1 MFYRIASP
9 LKSWWSRLSVQ
20 QKLWLILIGCFVPV
34 LVALAVHLAFVRH
47 LLQLQEKR
55 HQVHLARE
63 QIEVLRRLAVDAE
76 DAFRGYLLT
85 QQPAFLTPLQE
96 AQADLEPVLARTLRL
111 VAQVDGVP
119 PEAVR
124 RAGRQLQALT
134 ESKHTL
140 IQRLQQGHREEV
152 LAYVRSGQGLT
163 LSDRVRQDLRTLE
176 GYLDRELARLTADQ
190 EGVTHVTF
198 WGLLGALAGGLAL
211 GALGGRLLGQSIT
224 QPLAVLRA
232 AVERLGEAQAADA
245 PLPAISVQSLDEIG
259 QLARAY
265 EAMAHRIRAHIREL
279 EALIATGHDLNTIGP
294 DGLDGSLRRI
304 VDRAV
309 DLTQADVCL
318 VLLRHE
324 PMGCWVVEAAS
335 GAWSDTLRKSVML
348 WEEFPVAV
356 RAFDAREPAM
366 GHELR
371 RDHRP
376 QVSRRNL
383 IGDSVLAIPL
393 LAQGAPFGVL
403 LLLKEEDRGPAGW
416 NVRLAQGLAQEAAL
430 AIANARLYEQAH
442 QKQKDLAARLRQ
454 LEHLAET
461 LAHDLKAPGK
471 RMGSLAALLQQE
483 YGAALPAPAARWLA
497 LIEENARELEARVES
512 LLTVARVG
520 ARASAVEAVDAATVV
535 HDVLKARAGELEARG
550 ARVAVSLAVP
560 PVACH
565 GAYLRQVFDNLL
577 SNALK
582 FARPEAAP
590 AITIQADCRDHRVW
604 FAVRDNGVGIPP
616 EHRERVF
623 QPFVRLRPDQAPG
636 SGIGLTIVQR
646 IVELYG
652 GQVRIDANAD
662 GPGCTVTF
670 SLPVI
675 GDMTLACDLSSKV
688 SKVEAGTQ

>member
-1 MFYRIASP
+1 MCSRLASP
-9 LKSWWSRLSVQ
+9 LKSWWSRLRVQ

-34 LVALAVHLAFVRH
+34 LIALAVHLAFVSH
-47 LLQLQEKR
+47 LLALQEKR
-55 HQVHLARE
+55 HQVQLARE

-76 DAFRGYLLT
+76 DAFRGYLLA
-85 QQPAFLTPLQE
+85 QHPAFLAPLEE
-96 AQADLEPVLARTLRL
+96 ARADLGPVLARTMRL
-111 VAQVDGVP
+111 VEQVDGMS
-119 PEAVR
+119 PEEVR
-124 RAGRQLQALT
+124 QAGRQLQALT
-134 ESKHTL
+134 DSKHAL
-140 IQRLQQGHREEV
+140 IQRIQQGHLEEV
-152 LAYVRSGQGLT
+152 LAYVRAGQGLA

-176 GYLDRELARLTADQ
+176 DRLDQHLARLVTYQ
-190 EGVTHVTF
+190 EGITHVTF

-211 GALGGRLLGQSIT
+211 GGLGVRLVGHSIT
-224 QPLAVLRA
+224 QPLAVLRS
-232 AVERLGEAQAADA
+232 AVERMGEPQAADA
-245 PLPAISVQSLDEIG
+245 PLPAIAVQSLDEIG

-304 VDRAV
+304 VDCAV

-318 VLLRHE
+318 VLLRNE

-335 GAWSDTLRKSVML
+335 GQWGDPLRKSVML

-356 RAFDAREPAM
+356 RAFDTREPAM

-371 RDHRP
+371 RDCRP
-376 QVSRRNL
+376 QVSRRNR

-430 AIANARLYEQAH
+430 AIANAQLYEQAH
-442 QKQKDLAARLRQ
+442 QKQKDLAARLQQ

-471 RMGSLAALLQQE
+471 RMGSLAALLRQE
-483 YGAALPAPAARWLA
+483 YGTALAPSAARWLA
-497 LIEENARELEARVES
+497 LIEENAHELEARVES

-520 ARASAVEAVDAATVV
+520 ARADAVEAVDAATVV
-535 HDVLKARAGELEARG
+535 HDVLKARAEELAARH
-550 ARVAVSLAVP
+550 AQVAVRLAVP

-582 FARPEAAP
+582 FARPEAVP
-590 AITIQADCRDHRVW
+590 TITIEAACRDHRVW

-652 GQVRIDANAD
+652 GQVRVDANAD

-675 GDMTLACDLSSKV
+675 GNILKNKV
-688 SKVEAGTQ
+688 